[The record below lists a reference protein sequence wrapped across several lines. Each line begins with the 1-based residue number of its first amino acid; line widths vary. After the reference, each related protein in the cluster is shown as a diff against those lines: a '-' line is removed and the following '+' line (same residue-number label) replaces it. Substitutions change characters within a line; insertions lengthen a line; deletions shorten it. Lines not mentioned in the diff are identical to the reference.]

1 MSNQNNMPKHKND
14 RARLQKDYSTETA
27 RESLTPEQKF
37 NKMFEN
43 FKLRTIKEGTLRTLR
58 DRQYFMKPGEKRRK
72 KKAEAEQKA
81 RQNQRRRRQGK

>member
-14 RARLQKDYSTETA
+14 RARIQKDYSTETA

-37 NKMFEN
+37 NKMWES
-43 FKLRTIKEGTLRTLR
+43 FKLQTIKEGTLRTFR

-81 RQNQRRRRQGK
+81 RQNQKRRRKSK